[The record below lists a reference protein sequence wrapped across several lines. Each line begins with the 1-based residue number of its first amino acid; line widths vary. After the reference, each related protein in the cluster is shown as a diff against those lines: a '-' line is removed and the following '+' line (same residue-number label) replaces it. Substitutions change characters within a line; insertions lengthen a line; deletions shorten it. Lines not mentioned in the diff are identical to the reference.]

1 MEIKEFRKKCI
12 VQCDRAYLD
21 KLFGAIMGSKS
32 PYDTE
37 IRDLVNYRED
47 SVTSYDKL
55 AIANFV
61 YNMVPKMIRS
71 IDRSQLG
78 NYTGKE
84 NIQKSISKSVMH
96 KNTFVLDSNTL
107 FPNVPEFI
115 DREPI
120 EHELVLN
127 FKDYNSALKACENL
141 FNDMVEAK
149 IPFNL
154 VLMNPIRKGTNL
166 TDGYSYRLF
175 VDTSSA
181 CLDRTIN
188 LISSKIVNN
197 KMYDMELRAPSMAY
211 ANVDNQ
217 LGYSSVGEKGDI
229 LSKISNVISKS
240 VDNDI
245 KTYDDRHKDV
255 VLDLL
260 PNWTSRIES
269 LNKIKQVDAGAFD
282 QIIGHVGIYIGQTDL
297 TLHDLFMLADVN
309 KSLIHTYG
317 EDLDIEN
324 LNKAKEEIPENKKA
338 SPFTAKPDMGNT
350 VAEEDSSLELNDKEK
365 ADLLDNIKDD
375 NSELKPESIES
386 ENDKEGSDIDT
397 PIEDIDLAK
406 PEVEDSTE
414 EENTKLDNHEIE
426 EPYLSELSKED
437 KKEEVDDEVKVEGPL
452 FKTNLMTEKDI
463 YDLLNGIPLSGS
475 SADKKSD
482 AQELDDSAVIGKPD
496 NAQENMTNVSDYATL
511 DNPAQ
516 SLDDNAVI
524 GKSNAAQEDMT
535 NVSNYA
541 TLDNPAQSLDNN
553 AVIGKPDDL
562 ALQARVSLS
571 DMDKV
576 AEELDSNTK
585 IGVAD
590 LQSEAHKSVDEAL
603 LGKDTEEEKSNDDN
617 KIKVVNKRPRRNLL
631 NKVVN
636 RLFGKGNA
644 VPTRTTEDRD
654 LENPKLL
661 NLGDL
666 PDEVVDKKVEED
678 LHISKDYEDEEKN
691 STTPVV
697 PDAPKHVEQTEG
709 AQDEEVVNKVLTNV
723 DNSSNY
729 STESINIKPVGTDT
743 SVINALTPQEIS
755 SVLASKK
762 VIDPKLRLQ
771 YETLCSN
778 YNNVN
783 VVAENGKTESL
794 VDFLIDNDTLSKI
807 PLDSVVVNSDD
818 EEMSGKD
825 FILQDLIPSIS
836 ANSADNVLTT
846 DEVINRHVKRI
857 STRKD
862 EEEIA
867 KEPEKHTGFLRS
879 FSH

>member
-324 LNKAKEEIPENKKA
+324 LDKAKEEIPENKKA

-437 KKEEVDDEVKVEGPL
+437 KKEEVDEEVKVEGPL
-452 FKTNLMTEKDI
+452 LKTNPMTKKDI

-475 SADKKSD
+475 SADKKSY
-482 AQELDDSAVIGKPD
+482 AQELDDSAVIDKPD
-496 NAQENMTNVSDYATL
+496 NAQEN
-511 DNPAQ
+511 
-516 SLDDNAVI
+516 
-524 GKSNAAQEDMT
+524 MT

-562 ALQARVSLS
+562 APQAPVSLS

-654 LENPKLL
+654 VENPKLL

-666 PDEVVDKKVEED
+666 PDEVVDKKVEEN
-678 LHISKDYEDEEKN
+678 LHTSKDYEDEEKN

-729 STESINIKPVGTDT
+729 STESINIKPVGIDT
-743 SVINALTPQEIS
+743 SVINALTSEEIR
-755 SVLASKK
+755 SVIIPKK
-762 VIDPKLRLQ
+762 EIDPKLRLQ

-783 VVAENGKTESL
+783 VVAGNGKTESL

-836 ANSADNVLTT
+836 ANTADNVLTT

-867 KEPEKHTGFLRS
+867 KEPEKHTGFLRRL
-879 FSH
+879 FH

>member
-437 KKEEVDDEVKVEGPL
+437 KKEEVDEEVKVEGPL
-452 FKTNLMTEKDI
+452 LKTNPMTKKDI

-475 SADKKSD
+475 SADKKSY

-516 SLDDNAVI
+516 SLD
-524 GKSNAAQEDMT
+524 
-535 NVSNYA
+535 
-541 TLDNPAQSLDNN
+541 NN

-562 ALQARVSLS
+562 APQAPVSLS

-654 LENPKLL
+654 VENPKLL

-666 PDEVVDKKVEED
+666 PDEVVDKKVEEN
-678 LHISKDYEDEEKN
+678 LHTSKDYEDEEKN

-729 STESINIKPVGTDT
+729 STESINIKPVGIDT
-743 SVINALTPQEIS
+743 SVINALTSEEIR
-755 SVLASKK
+755 SVIIPKK
-762 VIDPKLRLQ
+762 EIDPKLRLQ

-783 VVAENGKTESL
+783 VVAGNGKTESL

-836 ANSADNVLTT
+836 ANTADNVLTT

-867 KEPEKHTGFLRS
+867 KEPEKHTGFLRRL
-879 FSH
+879 FH

>member
-324 LNKAKEEIPENKKA
+324 LDKAKEEIPENKKA

-437 KKEEVDDEVKVEGPL
+437 KKEEVDEEVKVEGPL
-452 FKTNLMTEKDI
+452 LKTNPMTKKDI

-475 SADKKSD
+475 SADKKSY
-482 AQELDDSAVIGKPD
+482 AQELDDNSVIGKPD
-496 NAQENMTNVSDYATL
+496 NAQEN
-511 DNPAQ
+511 
-516 SLDDNAVI
+516 
-524 GKSNAAQEDMT
+524 MT

-562 ALQARVSLS
+562 APQAPVSLS

-654 LENPKLL
+654 VENPKLL

-666 PDEVVDKKVEED
+666 PDEVVDKKVEEN
-678 LHISKDYEDEEKN
+678 LHTSKDYEDEEKN

-729 STESINIKPVGTDT
+729 STESINIKPVGIDT
-743 SVINALTPQEIS
+743 SVINALTSEEIR
-755 SVLASKK
+755 SVIIPKK
-762 VIDPKLRLQ
+762 EIDPKLRLQ

-783 VVAENGKTESL
+783 VVAGNGKTESL

-836 ANSADNVLTT
+836 ANTADNVLTT

-867 KEPEKHTGFLRS
+867 KEPEKHTGFLRRL
-879 FSH
+879 FH

>member
-61 YNMVPKMIRS
+61 YNRVPKMIRS

-437 KKEEVDDEVKVEGPL
+437 KKEEVDEEVKVEGPL
-452 FKTNLMTEKDI
+452 LKTNPMTKKDI

-475 SADKKSD
+475 SADKKSY
-482 AQELDDSAVIGKPD
+482 AQELDDSAVIDKPD

-516 SLDDNAVI
+516 SLD
-524 GKSNAAQEDMT
+524 
-535 NVSNYA
+535 
-541 TLDNPAQSLDNN
+541 NN

-562 ALQARVSLS
+562 APQAPVSLS

-654 LENPKLL
+654 VENPKLL

-666 PDEVVDKKVEED
+666 PDEVVDKKVEEN
-678 LHISKDYEDEEKN
+678 LHTSKDYEDEEKN

-729 STESINIKPVGTDT
+729 STESINIKPVGIDT
-743 SVINALTPQEIS
+743 SVINALTSEEIR
-755 SVLASKK
+755 SVIIPKK
-762 VIDPKLRLQ
+762 EIDPKLRLQ

-783 VVAENGKTESL
+783 VVAGNGKTESL

-836 ANSADNVLTT
+836 ANTADNVLTT

-867 KEPEKHTGFLRS
+867 KEPEKHTGFLRRL
-879 FSH
+879 FH